1 MNNKLQDSVTS
12 HETTVSETSKASSIS
27 GAKKKCYGLL
37 FSCFK
42 VNRKRQSKENFVRYE
57 PKEYDYIVEKLV
69 VKRVPFVFFTISE
82 NALETKSDVCNEDT
96 QKSLATAEVNTIYST
111 GSETHS
117 LLYCSDKLNGNMEI
131 PNKCLHFGANM
142 TALNERDKRSILSTN
157 YNTKI
162 TKLMNTMSSLHP
174 NLKECKNIP
183 KNNKISSKEVKEIA
197 FIQEILNRND
207 NSQIQETFTSF
218 PTTSVQ
224 DSFLMKKE
232 LKDLKSPMF
241 KSKKEQKSYNLKE
254 VQGMYTN
261 EPQDDDNAQNN
272 KTFIAQPV
280 QNVFYNFANF
290 KKTIIDT
297 NQLSVENCNLEHTN
311 IKSQINNRL
320 SYNQQM
326 YVNKSK
332 LLVDNIINTDPS
344 NITLRWKIIVRHYK
358 PKTLHYSKDSQQIT
372 KYCNIN

>member
-1 MNNKLQDSVTS
+1 M
-12 HETTVSETSKASSIS
+12 
-27 GAKKKCYGLL
+27 
-37 FSCFK
+37 
-42 VNRKRQSKENFVRYE
+42 
-57 PKEYDYIVEKLV
+57 
-69 VKRVPFVFFTISE
+69 
-82 NALETKSDVCNEDT
+82 
-96 QKSLATAEVNTIYST
+96 
-111 GSETHS
+111 
-117 LLYCSDKLNGNMEI
+117 
-131 PNKCLHFGANM
+131 
-142 TALNERDKRSILSTN
+142 
-157 YNTKI
+157 
-162 TKLMNTMSSLHP
+162 
-174 NLKECKNIP
+174 
-183 KNNKISSKEVKEIA
+183 
-197 FIQEILNRND
+197 
-207 NSQIQETFTSF
+207 
-218 PTTSVQ
+218 
-224 DSFLMKKE
+224 
-232 LKDLKSPMF
+232 KDLKSPMF